1 MINVAGI
8 IARPAAT
15 SSRTNS
21 AVIFPADVRQSSFPD
36 AGGVK
41 LRYGALAAHIL
52 ADGDEFHFRCDDA
65 WRA

>member
-1 MINVAGI
+1 MINVGRV

-21 AVIFPADVRQSSFPD
+21 AVIFSGDVRQSSFPD

-41 LRYGALAAHIL
+41 LRYVCAATHIL
-52 ADGDEFHFRCDDA
+52 ANGDEFHFWRDDTLGA
-65 WRA
+65 